1 MTQLSVPETVTLS
14 EAIALTQ
21 KLLSLVEQ
29 GKLSDTEIETAIASL
44 IKTKTGAQGWFGT
57 YLTDNGTLAEKPT
70 PAVFRALETSPEF
83 VPNFLVKNVAMCAD
97 MANRHRQ
104 NGDKEMAA
112 ISDRVRSRSIHLIQN
127 LNIPAL
133 KTTAKEL
140 YHSAT
145 TGEGLYKEFF
155 ERWGYDPEQRKLM
168 SQALEP
174 LMS

>member
-1 MTQLSVPETVTLS
+1 
-14 EAIALTQ
+14 
-21 KLLSLVEQ
+21 
-29 GKLSDTEIETAIASL
+29 
-44 IKTKTGAQGWFGT
+44 
-57 YLTDNGTLAEKPT
+57 
-70 PAVFRALETSPEF
+70 
-83 VPNFLVKNVAMCAD
+83 
-97 MANRHRQ
+97 
-104 NGDKEMAA
+104 MAA